1 MLKGRILAEG
11 LKYLLYNNVIKFVNV
26 GIYMWILLLLV
37 VIGVDTIVGQL
48 KEQSN
53 QSKRIIEL
61 LEEIKKG
68 K

>member
-1 MLKGRILAEG
+1 
-11 LKYLLYNNVIKFVNV
+11 
-26 GIYMWILLLLV
+26 MWILLLLV